1 MGRPP
6 NIFLKAQTHFRIGNQ
21 IIGCCK
27 LANDT
32 LGPIIFAEIGLALFS
47 FAINAYFVCTFYS
60 LFVQPFS
67 TVVLIFIVASL
78 MEVIMSGVRIGH
90 LTAASEALD
99 KVFGHAVDCLQ
110 DYKVHTRTEMAV
122 YRI

>member
-6 NIFLKAQTHFRIGNQ
+6 NIFLKAQIHFRIGNQ

-60 LFVQPFS
+60 LF
-67 TVVLIFIVASL
+67 ASL
-78 MEVIMSGVRIGH
+78 SSRASWRSSCQASG
-90 LTAASEALD
+90 LD
-99 KVFGHAVDCLQ
+99 
-110 DYKVHTRTEMAV
+110 T
-122 YRI
+122 